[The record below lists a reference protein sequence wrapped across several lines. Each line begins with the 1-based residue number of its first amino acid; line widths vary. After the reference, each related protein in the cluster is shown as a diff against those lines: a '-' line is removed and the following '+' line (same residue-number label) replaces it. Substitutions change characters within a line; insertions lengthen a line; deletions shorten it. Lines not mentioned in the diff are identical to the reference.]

1 MFSNNRT
8 TSRGLYSNSSANSG
22 NSSTNQTII
31 NNLAQQI
38 SNNISNGT
46 LDPAQI
52 NQVFANSN
60 LVNVIVINGG
70 TGGTGGGSRGA
81 TGPQGPDGPQGIQG
95 PQGEKGDKG
104 DKGDQGEQGPSGE
117 SLILTGE
124 KGDKGDQGE
133 KGDQGLSGEK
143 GVQGDKGEK
152 GDQGDQGLKGD
163 KGEKGDQG
171 LSGEKGDQGLKG
183 DKGDTGT
190 IDTRI
195 IGHATLDPNSTPTV
209 EAIFVGQDQDVVTLG
224 GQLNLGTGI
233 TFPDGTT
240 LTTAN
245 FLNDIYGPSGYYGD
259 NATSVIHFD
268 FGPNITITQKTK
280 HNDIVVLDD
289 PGFAPFQTMALFA
302 ASALAAGSTTTTT
315 TTGNPYSVLTANLPV
330 PTNEG
335 YKIQLFNNS
344 SREIQIISSANE
356 LIFNNFYCPNGATSF
371 AFPPNRNIILVYI
384 KNSSQEAQNTWYTF
398 FA

>member
-1 MFSNNRT
+1 MFSNNKT
-8 TSRGLYSNSSANSG
+8 TSRGLFSNGSAN
-22 NSSTNQTII
+22 NTTNQTII
-31 NNLAQQI
+31 NNLAQEI

-46 LDPAQI
+46 LDPS
-52 NQVFANSN
+52 QVNELFANSN

-70 TGGTGGGSRGA
+70 TDGGSRGA
-81 TGPQGPDGPQGIQG
+81 TGPQGDDGPQGVQG
-95 PQGEKGDKG
+95 LKG

-117 SLILTGE
+117 SLILTGDKGDQGDQGIPGE
-124 KGDKGDQGE
+124 KGLKGDQGLPGDQGLSGDKGDKGDQGLPGE
-133 KGDQGLSGEK
+133 NGL
-143 GVQGDKGEK
+143 
-152 GDQGDQGLKGD
+152 
-163 KGEKGDQG
+163 
-171 LSGEKGDQGLKG
+171 KGDQGLKG

-195 IGHATLDPNSTPTV
+195 IGHATINPNSTPTV

-259 NATSVIHFD
+259 NATSVIHYD
-268 FGPNITITQKTK
+268 FGPNITISQTTK

-289 PGFAPFQTMALFA
+289 PGFAPFQNMALFA

-384 KNSSQEAQNTWYTF
+384 KNSSQEAQNLSLIHI
-398 FA
+398 

>member
-1 MFSNNRT
+1 MFSNNKT
-8 TSRGLYSNSSANSG
+8 TSRGLFSNGYAN
-22 NSSTNQTII
+22 NTTNQTVI
-31 NNLAQQI
+31 NNLAQEI
-38 SNNISNGT
+38 SNSISNGT
-46 LDPAQI
+46 LDPSQV

-70 TGGTGGGSRGA
+70 TGGTGGGSRGP
-81 TGPQGPDGPQGIQG
+81 TGPQGYDGPQGVQG
-95 PQGEKGDKG
+95 LKGDKG
-104 DKGDQGEQGPSGE
+104 DQGLKGDQGEQGPSGE

-124 KGDKGDQGE
+124 KGDQ
-133 KGDQGLSGEK
+133 
-143 GVQGDKGEK
+143 
-152 GDQGDQGLKGD
+152 GD

-171 LSGEKGDQGLKG
+171 LSGDKGDKGEPGLPGENGLKGEPGLPGENGLKGDQGLPGEKG
-183 DKGDTGT
+183 EKGDTGT

-195 IGHATLDPNSTPTV
+195 IGHATLDPTSTPSV
-209 EAIFVGQDQDVVTLG
+209 EAIFIGQQQDVVTVG
-224 GQLNLGTGI
+224 GQINLGTGI

-259 NATSVIHFD
+259 NATSVIHYD
-268 FGPNITITQKTK
+268 FGPNITISQTTK
-280 HNDIVVLDD
+280 HNDIIVLDD
-289 PGFAPFQTMALFA
+289 PGFAPFQNMALFA

-371 AFPPNRNIILVYI
+371 SFPPNRNIILVYI